1 VSERKIE
8 RNLKKFQN
16 SPKKKEEV
24 AGSRR
29 KEGEMSTKPRKY
41 LICMK
46 MNKGKMVNTFRVK
59 RPKYSLKV
67 KSTQLFENSNGKSV
81 ILIERLK
88 YPANRRVDKGKIVMW
103 KSKEMR
109 KDKISLSEL

>member
-41 LICMK
+41 LIRMK
-46 MNKGKMVNTFRVK
+46 TNKGKMVNTLGVK
-59 RPKYSLKV
+59 RLKYSLKTLSSL
-67 KSTQLFENSNGKSV
+67 KTQM
-81 ILIERLK
+81 
-88 YPANRRVDKGKIVMW
+88 ANQ
-103 KSKEMR
+103 
-109 KDKISLSEL
+109 